1 MIEYINLFILLAMFG
16 STFYVYYRLKKI
28 FYLISIV
35 MDSEILDQL
44 TDLGRDV
51 DSEFPKP
58 KRGRKKKA
66 DPKINEFEDNDV
78 RDKRERLV
86 ACVLS
91 GNSKMY
97 LGKEYTEEQ
106 LNKVDCN
113 DVNTLLNRYES
124 ILSAQMTKS
133 LGKSVINLYSN
144 LACSVLGVGNQQE
157 LSTDLECDPFLNT
170 AMQRFTCDLYYR
182 FGALLAPVSVGIITG
197 KHYAKDSI
205 TKLNDRSDNGTC
217 DTATRN
223 CNQTEEPLRI
233 EQGRK
238 LVEYNKRKKEELKHF
253 NEHITKRDDIAEHK
267 PRPDTSTYVYAGSL
281 SVLGLAIGG
290 YLLYGKF
297 KKRKQNLI
305 DVQPSP
311 VPKTSTE
318 LKRDIFE
325 ML

>member
-1 MIEYINLFILLAMFG
+1 MIEYVNLLLLLTMFG
-16 STFYVYYRLKKI
+16 STCYVYYRLKKI

-66 DPKINEFEDNDV
+66 DTKMNELEDNDL

-86 ACVLS
+86 ACILS

-106 LNKVDCN
+106 INKMDCN

-124 ILSAQMTKS
+124 VLSAQMTKS
-133 LGKSVINLYSN
+133 LGKINLYSN
-144 LACSVLGVGNQQE
+144 IACSVLGVGNKQE
-157 LSTDLECDPFLNT
+157 LSTNLECDPFLNT

-182 FGALLAPVSVGIITG
+182 FGALLAPISVGIITG
-197 KHYAKDSI
+197 KHYAKNSI

-223 CNQTEEPLRI
+223 
-233 EQGRK
+233 
-238 LVEYNKRKKEELKHF
+238 
-253 NEHITKRDDIAEHK
+253 
-267 PRPDTSTYVYAGSL
+267 
-281 SVLGLAIGG
+281 
-290 YLLYGKF
+290 
-297 KKRKQNLI
+297 
-305 DVQPSP
+305 
-311 VPKTSTE
+311 
-318 LKRDIFE
+318 
-325 ML
+325 